1 MPDDAHDSVR
11 KKVQAIF
18 IELAG
23 DRARTL
29 EGSTFPADIT
39 STVTVALAGS
49 NATEEQ
55 ILHADEIAFHLTD
68 WNSDA
73 AFIVAL
79 HLFPERFT
87 PEEIEAAVDMFLV
100 HVPAHVIAAAR
111 LAGHPT
117 EDLFREPDGDA
128 S

>member
-1 MPDDAHDSVR
+1 MPNDAHDSVR
-11 KKVQAIF
+11 RKVETIF
-18 IELAG
+18 TELAG
-23 DRARTL
+23 ERTRML
-29 EGSTFPADIT
+29 DGSTFPAGIASTIT
-39 STVTVALAGS
+39 AALSGADAS
-49 NATEEQ
+49 EEQ
-55 ILHADEIAFHLTD
+55 VLCADEIAFHLTD

-87 PEEIEAAVDMFLV
+87 PQEIEAAVDMFLV

-117 EDLFREPDGDA
+117 KDLFREDDNVA
-128 S
+128 